1 MVMPPSVGVVGLG
14 AMGLHL
20 ARRLARRVPL
30 THVFDTN
37 PAAVSAAVGGGC
49 VAANDA
55 AAAVNHQMVLTS
67 LPRSSDV
74 NRLALDAL
82 EAGTVQPGLI
92 WVDMTSGH
100 PDESRATA
108 AALKESGAWF
118 LDAGVA
124 GGPRGAEAGTLTCMV
139 GGEAEQIAAATPLM
153 KALAAKIV
161 HVGAPSLCC
170 VVLSQPHTVSLSCAC
185 HRTWR
190 RPCRCR
196 PCRQGRQQHAAGLAH
211 RCSCR
216 GADCPC

>member
-1 MVMPPSVGVVGLG
+1 MAMPGSVGVVGLG
-14 AMGLHL
+14 AMGLHM

-30 THVFDTN
+30 TQVFDFN
-37 PAAVSAAVGGGC
+37 AAAVSAAVTDGC
-49 VAANDA
+49 VAADAA
-55 AAAVNHQMVLTS
+55 AAAVNHPMVLTS

-108 AALKESGAWF
+108 AALKDAGAWF

-139 GGEAEQIAAATPLM
+139 GGQAEQVLAATPLM
-153 KALAAKIV
+153 EALATKIV
-161 HVGAPSLCC
+161 HVGAHPIWIC
-170 VVLSQPHTVSLSCAC
+170 
-185 HRTWR
+185 
-190 RPCRCR
+190 
-196 PCRQGRQQHAAGLAH
+196 
-211 RCSCR
+211 
-216 GADCPC
+216 